1 MRAVANTA
9 GKASV
14 GERGRAEARSEAETR
29 REAVEVVPGTGSE
42 VIFGLRDPIY

>member
-1 MRAVANTA
+1 VANTA

-42 VIFGLRDPIY
+42 LFIFGLPDRIY